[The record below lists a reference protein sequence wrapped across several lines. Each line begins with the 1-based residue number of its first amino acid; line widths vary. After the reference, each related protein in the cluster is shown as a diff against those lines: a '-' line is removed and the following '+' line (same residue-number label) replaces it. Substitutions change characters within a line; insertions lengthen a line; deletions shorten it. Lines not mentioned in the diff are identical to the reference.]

1 MPEGLKYGFRVFL
14 CVKCKLIIKI
24 WLTIKNLSDI
34 LFPDLRNGRQNQ
46 MKKTK
51 ITTQDI
57 CSIAI
62 MTAVTAVMAQISIP
76 MPLGVPM
83 TMQTFAITLAA
94 VILGSKRGA
103 LSIFIYV
110 LLGAIGVPVY
120 ANFSGG
126 FQNLVGPT
134 GGFLISFPIMAFII
148 GLGMKYRKKK
158 GMFTL
163 FLILGTVS
171 NYVIGVLMF
180 CVVTQSSVMAGIS
193 ACVLPFIPT
202 AIIKAVLASVLGFQI
217 RDRLA
222 AAAQWA

>member
-1 MPEGLKYGFRVFL
+1 
-14 CVKCKLIIKI
+14 
-24 WLTIKNLSDI
+24 
-34 LFPDLRNGRQNQ
+34 
-46 MKKTK
+46 MKKSK

-134 GGFLISFPIMAFII
+134 GGFLLSFPIMAFVI

-158 GMFTL
+158 GMFAL
-163 FLILGTVS
+163 FLILGTVL
-171 NYVIGVLMF
+171 NYVVGVLMF
-180 CVVTQSSVMAGIS
+180 CVITQSSVMAGIS

-222 AAAQWA
+222 AAEQWA